1 MWQGL
6 LYLLYLKYTILQGQ
20 NTSSDPMSIL
30 DARSLQKRAHT
41 HTYRAQIWQL
51 VQTQTKTFV
60 LQSAALV
67 GNTSTLL
74 PH

>member
-30 DARSLQKRAHT
+30 DVHLLPNRAHT
-41 HTYRAQIWQL
+41 HASCTDMTA
-51 VQTQTKTFV
+51 
-60 LQSAALV
+60 SADS
-67 GNTSTLL
+67 N
-74 PH
+74 